1 MCSKGNRSKI
11 NYTSWSVNVNVFTNL
26 TLLTLNLMAACL
38 HAMACVRVA
47 MRSLIDVHLYM
58 YMYS

>member
-11 NYTSWSVNVNVFTNL
+11 NYTSSSVNVNVFTNL